1 MELTRHQHQKTRTR
15 NLLIFAAR
23 ELVHERGHENISIQ
37 DVTQRAKVGTGTF
50 YNYFQTKQQVFEA
63 VLSDFRHRFAQEIN
77 AIRANLKDPA
87 TIIAVTLKYYFRQ
100 AQDNEKWK
108 TFITYSGLPGEH
120 VLHQDEE
127 QCLGDIQRGVRA
139 GRFKVDDVYFT
150 QSLVT
155 GMVRHTNLEISK
167 GNLGRSAM
175 DDTAQYVLRMLGLP
189 YLVARALA
197 QSPLPL
203 RQPQK
208 KDRRSSLRIAG

>member
-1 MELTRHQHQKTRTR
+1 MELTRHQHQRTRTR
-15 NLLIFAAR
+15 NLLVFAAR
-23 ELVHERGHENISIQ
+23 ELVQERGYENISIQ
-37 DVTQRAKVGTGTF
+37 DVTRRAEVGTGTF

-63 VLSDFRHRFAQEIN
+63 VLSDFRHCFAQEVN
-77 AIRANLKDPA
+77 SIRANLKDPA
-87 TIIAVTLKYYFRQ
+87 TIVAVTLKYYFCQ
-100 AQDNEKWK
+100 AQDNERWK

-127 QCLGDIQRGVRA
+127 QCLSDIQRGVQA

-155 GMVRHTNLEISK
+155 GMVKHTNLEISR

-189 YLVARALA
+189 YRVARALA

-203 RQPQK
+203 PQPQEQ
-208 KDRRSSLRIAG
+208 DRRSARQVTR

>member
-1 MELTRHQHQKTRTR
+1 MEPTRHQNQRTRTR
-15 NLLIFAAR
+15 NLLVFAAR

-37 DVTQRAKVGTGTF
+37 DVTQRARVGTGTF
-50 YNYFQTKQQVFEA
+50 YNYFQTKRQVFEA
-63 VLSDFRHRFAQEIN
+63 VLGDFRRCFAQEVN

-87 TIIAVTLKYYFRQ
+87 TIVAVTLKYYFCQ

-127 QCLGDIQRGVRA
+127 QCLSDIQRGVRA

-203 RQPQK
+203 LPPQTLE
-208 KDRRSSLRIAG
+208 RRSSLRVAR